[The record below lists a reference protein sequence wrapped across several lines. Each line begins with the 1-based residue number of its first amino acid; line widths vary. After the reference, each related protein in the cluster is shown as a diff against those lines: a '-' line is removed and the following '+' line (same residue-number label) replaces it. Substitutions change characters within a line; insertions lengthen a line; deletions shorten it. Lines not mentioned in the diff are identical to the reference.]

1 MEYFTTLDYL
11 ERTYNIK
18 KNKEENRHGC
28 KNNGK
33 PKNTG
38 MHVPGL
44 YKSPRRSPR
53 IPYNLS

>member
-1 MEYFTTLDYL
+1 MEHFTTLDYL

-18 KNKEENRHGC
+18 KAKEESRHGC
-28 KNNGK
+28 KNNGD

-38 MHVPGL
+38 MHVPNI

-53 IPYNLS
+53 MHFQS